1 MNKSGL
7 QYFSDGEKV
16 EAPEDTVSAAP
27 AAPPAAPLIYGQ
39 TPPGTKPARFA
50 VPTPKSGVPISSS
63 ILEDMERIYQQ
74 RVSSK
79 DPFGEWIKDV
89 LAWGGTGQA
98 GTTLETLSKRKQS
111 KEDEAAEL
119 FRMRSDMAAIRAQQ
133 DQAARSADFLRSRV
147 GAPGAAGAPGAQTAP
162 SGPGS
167 GQIPGYIAKEVS
179 DLMGMGDIQGANKVY
194 NDWLKTYTTES
205 TKREQHPDYD
215 VPNVKVVEVDPQ
227 TGEEFLNVVSRRQL
241 TENPGKY
248 RDPESR
254 APIMAPAPAPAPAPA
269 APAVVPAPAPTKA
282 PSPAAAAAPVTP
294 KNFTYDELSPEYK
307 NIMKQA
313 AINMGLDPR
322 NSVDR
327 LDTAP
332 DAFNNR
338 PLEDRKK
345 IFAQLAESVRSGTP
359 AIAPRTK
366 EAPPVAE
373 AAPAPAPAAAPT
385 PAPVAPARARRR
397 TLPQMEAEMEAQKE
411 ERQRMAGA
419 EGEQFKTFLTSID
432 PPVAIDRAETA
443 RETID
448 ITMKNPKVVG
458 ILQEPGVAPALAKLL
473 KSGVSIGGGHS
484 IGMKDLDNALFTA
497 RPGTTKADIN
507 DRERLRTNVEKTAF
521 FLSNIIK
528 GQGQVTE
535 FERTLLQQVAGSI
548 ETTPANLIKINKM
561 LLERA
566 ELDQR
571 VGQLFNSRP
580 AGMTF
585 SQFKATPAYMDEVKK
600 YENRLREIQKEN
612 ITFPQSGSQ
621 QSGTTQG
628 GVKWKVIK

>member
-1 MNKSGL
+1 MKKSGL
-7 QYFSDGEKV
+7 QYFSDGQQV
-16 EAPEDTVSAAP
+16 EPVDEAAP
-27 AAPPAAPLIYGQ
+27 AAPAAPSAAPLIYGQ
-39 TPPGTKPARFA
+39 APAGAKPPRYA
-50 VPTPKSGVPISSS
+50 VPTPKGGVPISPS
-63 ILEDMERIYQQ
+63 ILEDMERIYQE
-74 RVSSK
+74 RVAAK

-248 RDPESR
+248 RDPESK
-254 APIMAPAPAPAPAPA
+254 APITAAPAPAPA
-269 APAVVPAPAPTKA
+269 APAPVAPAPARA
-282 PSPAAAAAPVTP
+282 PMPSAASAAATPVVP

-345 IFAQLAESVRSGTP
+345 IFAQLAEAARSGTP

-366 EAPPVAE
+366 AT
-373 AAPAPAPAAAPT
+373 APAAETAPT
-385 PAPVAPARARRR
+385 PAPSAAPAPVPAPAAKPRRR
-397 TLPQMEAEMEAQKE
+397 TSIELEEAMEARKEDRKVLSAAQS
-411 ERQRMAGA
+411 
-419 EGEQFKTFLTSID
+419 EQIKTFLD
-432 PPVAIDRAETA
+432 AIEPAKAAERAQTA

-448 ITMKNPKVVG
+448 ITTNNPKVVG

-484 IGMKDLDNALFTA
+484 IGMKELDNALFLT
-497 RPGTTKADIN
+497 RPGTTKADIE
-507 DRERLRTNVEKTAF
+507 DRERLRTNAQKTAF
-521 FLSNIIK
+521 FLSTLIK
-528 GQGQVTE
+528 GQGAVTE
-535 FERTLLQQVAGSI
+535 YERTLLEQVAGSV
-548 ETTPANLIKINKM
+548 ETTPGNLIKINKM

-566 ELDQR
+566 QFDQR
-571 VGQLFNSRP
+571 VGQMFNNRP
-580 AGMTF
+580 AGMTY
-585 SQFKATPAYMDEVKK
+585 SEFKASPAYIDQIQK
-600 YENRLREIQKEN
+600 YESRLKEIEKEKFN
-612 ITFPQSGSQ
+612 LPQSSGQ